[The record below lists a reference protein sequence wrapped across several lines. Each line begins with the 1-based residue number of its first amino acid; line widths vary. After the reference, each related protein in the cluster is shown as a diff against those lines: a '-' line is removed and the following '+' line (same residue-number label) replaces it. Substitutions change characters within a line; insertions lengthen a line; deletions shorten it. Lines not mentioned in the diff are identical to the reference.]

1 MAKWWLT
8 AWGLAAVA
16 FGGAS
21 LIVPLYVVELGGDAF
36 TLGVLFASASFVGV
50 PGALVFGNL
59 ADRTGRR
66 RVFALAA
73 MGVTAATMAAI
84 PLFDAIAPV
93 VAANALLWLGFAAAT
108 PVLTLLVVADEP
120 EDRWSAAIARLNTY
134 QGVGWALGLAA
145 GFVVIAVG
153 SRLTSVLAAQR
164 AFFVSCAVAAAVA
177 FALGART
184 LPPDP
189 ERAPTPRRLSRFVRA
204 AGRFNVR
211 GAAFPFTPGRVD
223 VRGLDPRRFRERF
236 TPQLAVY
243 FLAVFLFSAGFGT
256 FFAPL
261 PAYLSVVGYG
271 PDAIF
276 GLYLLLNVGAAET
289 STGGSGSSGGGGGV
303 SAPSD
308 PTASVTS
315 GEATSITDAD
325 PAAPGTTVSVGQT
338 SVESITF
345 EDDDVTGTASVSEL
359 ADVPGDAPTLAPD
372 RAVAAVFEIEVPDS
386 QTDRSATLEFELTTD
401 EVSDAG
407 LDPDEI
413 AVLRGVESEY
423 QELDTDVTVADDT
436 VTVVADTPGFSTFLV
451 SSSES
456 EPATPDQE
464 TETPEPETETPESDA
479 ETPESET
486 ETPEPEPEEQ
496 AGFGAVV
503 ALVALLAAVLITRR
517 TR

>member
-1 MAKWWLT
+1 MAKGWLT

-93 VAANALLWLGFAAAT
+93 IAANALLWLGFAAAT

-276 GLYLLLNVGAAET
+276 GLYLLLNVGAAVFFARAATLGE
-289 STGGSGSSGGGGGV
+289 SYGIARVHAVALLVRGVGFAAIVAAGLLVGGTTLGLGVVAALFFIVGLTWATIAVTAATLVTTLTPVVIRGEALGVYGALVAVGGGV
-303 SAPSD
+303 GGLLGGAL
-308 PTASVTS
+308 ASF
-315 GEATSITDAD
+315 G
-325 PAAPGTTVSVGQT
+325 
-338 SVESITF
+338 
-345 EDDDVTGTASVSEL
+345 
-359 ADVPGDAPTLAPD
+359 
-372 RAVAAVFEIEVPDS
+372 
-386 QTDRSATLEFELTTD
+386 
-401 EVSDAG
+401 
-407 LDPDEI
+407 
-413 AVLRGVESEY
+413 Y
-423 QELDTDVTVADDT
+423 TVAFGI
-436 VTVVADTPGFSTFLV
+436 AAALV
-451 SSSES
+451 LVG
-456 EPATPDQE
+456 
-464 TETPEPETETPESDA
+464 
-479 ETPESET
+479 
-486 ETPEPEPEEQ
+486 
-496 AGFGAVV
+496 AGVV
-503 ALVALLAAVLITRR
+503 ALGVTPPR
-517 TR
+517 TVGATTPPDGE